1 MPKIQVSHRIRVS
14 RSGIL
19 YMNIVSLWVFLQFY
33 QFVGVFNLAN
43 LLECGVNKIDNHH
56 SLKRRGKNEKPT

>member
-1 MPKIQVSHRIRVS
+1 
-14 RSGIL
+14 
-19 YMNIVSLWVFLQFY
+19 MNIVSLWVFLQFY